1 VITLAFIDRRRG
13 GASPMLE
20 GRSRPFP
27 PWASPLAACALA
39 TAATVVG
46 WRGVDYPAQ
55 LYRIGLFHR
64 DGLVLWD
71 SQWYGGHW
79 TFGYSVIFTPVAGI
93 LGVQATAVLSAG
105 AAALAFDR
113 LVVGHFGERA
123 RVGALVFAVGTLAEV
138 AIGQLPFLL
147 GESLALAACLA
158 AARRRW
164 PLAVVLTLASA
175 LASPLAGGFLAMASC
190 AWLVASWPKHRGWLA
205 ALAAAGLVPVVA
217 GALLFPGEG
226 PMPFPAW
233 DFLQIA
239 ALFVGVWLVLPS
251 RERALRIG
259 AAVYVAAIAVAF
271 ALATPVGGNIS
282 RLGECLGAPLAVCA
296 LWPRRRWLASAALVP
311 LVLLQW
317 APAFAA
323 LTSDGA
329 DPSTHAAY
337 FQPLLRFLSA
347 HNTPVGRIEVVPTRL
362 HWEAAFVAPRF
373 ALARGWERQ
382 LDTADN
388 PVFYKPDAL
397 TGTSYREWLLDNGV
411 RLVALP
417 DVPLDYAAT
426 GEARLVS
433 SGVAGLGTPQRVG
446 HWRIY
451 PVLGSVGLLQ
461 GPGELTRMDGSQVTL
476 YADAPS
482 TFVLRVRYDPR
493 WTVVGDAAC
502 LTPGPGPWTTLTVA
516 RVGETRLALRLV
528 GGGDTMCSTSS
539 AS

>member
-79 TFGYSVIFTPVAGI
+79 TFGYSVIFAPVAGI

-105 AAALAFDR
+105 AAALSFDR

-123 RVGALVFAVGTLAEV
+123 RVGALLFAVGTLAEV

-147 GESLALAACLA
+147 GESIALAACLA
-158 AARRRW
+158 ATRRRW

-175 LASPLAGGFLAMASC
+175 LASPLAGGFLALAAG
-190 AWLVASWPKHRGWLA
+190 AWLIASWPRERLGLA
-205 ALAAAGLVPVVA
+205 ALALAGLAPVVGA
-217 GALLFPGEG
+217 ALLFPGEG
-226 PMPFPAW
+226 PMPFPAS
-233 DFLQIA
+233 DFVQIA
-239 ALFVGVWLVLPS
+239 GLFVGVWLVLP
-251 RERALRIG
+251 RTERALRIG

-271 ALATPVGGNIS
+271 AMATPVGGNIS
-282 RLGECLGAPLAVCA
+282 RLGECVGAPLAVCV
-296 LWPRRRWLASAALVP
+296 LWPRRRWLAAAVVVP
-311 LVLLQW
+311 LVLAQW
-317 APAFAA
+317 TPAFAA
-323 LTSDGA
+323 LTTDGA
-329 DPSTHAAY
+329 DPSTHASY
-337 FQPLLRFLSA
+337 FQPLLRFLGA
-347 HNTPVGRIEVVPTRL
+347 NNTPAGRVEVVPTRL

-382 LDTADN
+382 LDTANN
-388 PVFYKPDAL
+388 PLFYVPDAL
-397 TGTSYREWLLDNGV
+397 TATSYREWVVDNGI
-411 RLVALP
+411 RFVALP

-433 SGVAGLGTPQRVG
+433 TGVIGLGTAQRVG
-446 HWRIY
+446 RWRVY
-451 PVLGSVGLLQ
+451 PVLGSDGLLE
-461 GPGELTRMDGSQVTL
+461 GPGEVIRLDGSRITVH
-476 YADAPS
+476 ADAPS
-482 TFVLRVRYDPR
+482 TLVLRVRYDPR
-493 WTVVGDAAC
+493 WTVVDGTAC
-502 LTPGPGPWTTLTVA
+502 LTPGPGRWTTLTVP
-516 RVGETRLALRLV
+516 RPGEIRLALRLV
-528 GGGDTMCSTSS
+528 ASADTLCSS